1 MFLFSHVFKKKF
13 LLLKKEQSLKKAK
26 RVKLSKEV
34 SLFACIASAAKC
46 REYELRKAITKLE

>member
-1 MFLFSHVFKKKF
+1 MY
-13 LLLKKEQSLKKAK
+13 LKRNSYFFEKGAIIKKAK

>member
-1 MFLFSHVFKKKF
+1 M
-13 LLLKKEQSLKKAK
+13 KKEQSLKKVK